1 MRTRRGRA
9 WLGWL
14 PCCLAAALLPRAM
27 AADPPRSAT
36 DPLARAVVD
45 SLASSPRTKPAEM
58 LDAAIRAAD
67 VEAFDVASRYL
78 AQLGAALEQAGDD
91 APGVLADLGDA
102 TDPAA
107 LRRLERT
114 LGPQDAD
121 ALPLVRAIQAE
132 ATRRRHDP
140 ERLRQD
146 AAALAGDSAGVRRA
160 AAERLARAG
169 VDALPALVDVLQDD
183 SDDNATARRMA
194 RWVVRELGTPARQPL
209 LAWLGTDDVAHWPGV
224 IEALAAGLSP
234 ADDSDTAPPDFDA
247 FLLAPALV
255 PNTPPAARD
264 RAIALLQRLAAR
276 RGDRGRE
283 TPPGRDRAIA
293 LLTHR
298 LDAVLS
304 IDGLPA
310 ADHLLLEPVL
320 DPAAAPAAAGA
331 TVERLVWN
339 PQAGR
344 LERLAVP
351 PHVARAME
359 AQHLARDL
367 AALAATEPEAVRL
380 VLLARLEAL
389 LAAGGDPVTV
399 LDRVTPEQ
407 LRSVLTGPD
416 GFDVEA
422 AADVLERAASCGL
435 TTAAAAAARV
445 IAAAGADEVPLSPRV
460 RQQLLRAMI
469 VPDAPLQFEAA
480 RALALAAGDP
490 PYRGASRVVEIL
502 THAATATGE
511 DVAVVA
517 HPDAAVRESLATGL
531 SRFGYRAEKVATGRE
546 AILASRAGVD
556 TVLVVVASRIGVPSA
571 FETVQLIQGQP
582 VGDVPPV
589 LVVVDPLDDA
599 ARGCH
604 LTTLLLTFAD
614 TDCVGI
620 TDRMD
625 SLFLPRI
632 DPVTGAAAGP
642 PRLPDVLATVAG
654 PRAVDPATR
663 RTRAAQRR
671 ARASQ
676 ALGLLADLGR
686 RGWDVS
692 AAETTARLALASA
705 AEPAP
710 RDLFTPALA
719 LLATVG
725 SPQAQQAVLREAE
738 RSDLPEKTRRVAL
751 AGFAGSVR
759 RHGILLESGPLQ
771 EAYAM
776 YNRARSPT
784 DRDVAAAIL
793 DVLETPLRHACPAPA
808 DAARPRQPR

>member
-1 MRTRRGRA
+1 MRTRRGKA
-9 WLGWL
+9 WYGWL
-14 PCCLAAALLPRAM
+14 PCCLAAAVLPTAH
-27 AADPPRSAT
+27 AAEPPRSAR
-36 DPLARAVVD
+36 DPLASAVVD
-45 SLASSPRTKPAEM
+45 SLLSTPRTKPAEM

-67 VEAFDVASRYL
+67 VEAFDVANRYL
-78 AQLGAALEQAGDD
+78 AQLGALLEEAGDG
-91 APGVLADLGDA
+91 APAVLADLGDA

-114 LGPQDAD
+114 LGPQDAE
-121 ALPLVRAIQAE
+121 ALPLMRAIQAE
-132 ATRRRHDP
+132 ATRRRRDP

-146 AAALAGDSAGVRRA
+146 AAALASDSAGERQA
-160 AAERLARAG
+160 AAQRLARAG
-169 VDALPALVDVLQDD
+169 IDALPALVDVLQDD
-183 SDDNATARRMA
+183 SADNAQARRLA
-194 RWVVRELGTPARQPL
+194 RWVVRELGSPARQPL

-224 IEALAAGLSP
+224 IEALAAGVSP
-234 ADDSDTAPPDFDA
+234 ADDTDTTPPDFDA

-264 RAIALLQRLAAR
+264 RAIALLRRLAAW
-276 RGDRGRE
+276 RGDRGSAI
-283 TPPGRDRAIA
+283 PPGRDRAIA
-293 LLTHR
+293 LLCHR
-298 LDAVLS
+298 LDGVLS
-304 IDGLPA
+304 IAGLPA

-331 TVERLVWN
+331 TVERRVWN

-344 LERLAVP
+344 LERLDVP

-367 AALAATEPEAVRL
+367 AALAPEEPEAVRL

-399 LDRVTPEQ
+399 LDRVAPDQ
-407 LRSVLTGPD
+407 LRNMLTGPD
-416 GFDVEA
+416 GFDIEA
-422 AADVLERAASCGL
+422 AADVLERAASRGL
-435 TTAAAAAARV
+435 TTAATAAARV
-445 IAAAGADEVPLSPRV
+445 IAGADDKPLSPQV
-460 RQQLLRAMI
+460 RQQLLRALN
-469 VPDAPLQFEAA
+469 VPDGGLQFEAA

-502 THAATATGE
+502 THAATATGA

-517 HPDAAVRESLATGL
+517 HPDATVRESLATGL

-546 AILASRAGVD
+546 AILAARAGVD

-614 TDCVGI
+614 SDCVGI

-625 SLFLPRI
+625 SLFQPRI

-642 PRLPDVLATVAG
+642 PRFPDVLATVAG
-654 PRAVDPATR
+654 PRAVDPTTR

-671 ARASQ
+671 ARASA
-676 ALGLLADLGR
+676 ALALLADLGR

-692 AAETTARLALASA
+692 GAETTARLALAT
-705 AEPAP
+705 AEEPSP

-719 LLATVG
+719 LLSTLG

-738 RSDLPEKTRRVAL
+738 RTDLPVKTRRVAL